1 MENSLKSLTL
11 LYLAV
16 HLLKQR
22 CIFFSGN
29 SISTFYCVI
38 SVTLQEVC
46 HAHDVSVFF
55 LFQLL
60 INENCRKRSKHIAF
74 YTIDCKDSCGEI
86 FVDLQKHSYVQ
97 VCCAL
102 EHD

>member
-1 MENSLKSLTL
+1 MENSLTSLTL

-29 SISTFYCVI
+29 SNSTFYGVT

-46 HAHDVSVFF
+46 HAHGVFVFF
-55 LFQLL
+55 FQLF

-97 VCCAL
+97 VCCTL
-102 EHD
+102 EHV

>member
-1 MENSLKSLTL
+1 MENSLTSLTL

-22 CIFFSGN
+22 CRFFSGN

-38 SVTLQEVC
+38 SVTLYRKFVML
-46 HAHDVSVFF
+46 VSVFF

>member
-1 MENSLKSLTL
+1 MENSLTSLTL

-29 SISTFYCVI
+29 SNSTFYGVT

-46 HAHDVSVFF
+46 HAHGVFVFF
-55 LFQLL
+55 FSCLL
-60 INENCRKRSKHIAF
+60 MKTAEREANTLHFI
-74 YTIDCKDSCGEI
+74 
-86 FVDLQKHSYVQ
+86 L
-97 VCCAL
+97 
-102 EHD
+102 

>member
-1 MENSLKSLTL
+1 ML
-11 LYLAV
+11 
-16 HLLKQR
+16 
-22 CIFFSGN
+22 
-29 SISTFYCVI
+29 
-38 SVTLQEVC
+38 
-46 HAHDVSVFF
+46 VSVFF